1 MISKNKK
8 KIQQINNSFDLQK
21 RHNLDA
27 DGSWDEH
34 NCYVEKCEFCNEEP
48 CICEGDIS

>member
-1 MISKNKK
+1 MDKIK
-8 KIQQINNSFDLQK
+8 KINKSFEKKTETHKEPDY
-21 RHNLDA
+21 NA

-48 CICEGDIS
+48 CICDCDIL